1 MGGSEPY
8 LRTKGVSSCS
18 QTMSNRSAGYI
29 DKLHK
34 KERGEGE
41 GEGEGGRERE
51 REGGRDGAHWGWVG
65 KGCKESEVCELM
77 LTDDASPA

>member
-41 GEGEGGRERE
+41 GEGEGGRERGGGGGE
-51 REGGRDGAHWGWVG
+51 RETGRIGVGWVRDV
-65 KGCKESEVCELM
+65 KRVR
-77 LTDDASPA
+77 